1 MRIADLRIQ
10 NFKSIRDIHIEE
22 IENALIL
29 VGKNNTGKTAVL
41 DAIRA
46 VFGEY
51 EIQEDFHENYP
62 NIEIAVTLTIG
73 EEDLYRLHENGR
85 ISQYRRYEAWYKD
98 FCKKLPFYRNGQL
111 VFEFVVNREGKIRYG
126 DRYSEILFF

>member
-1 MRIADLRIQ
+1 MQIVDLRIQ
-10 NFKSIRDIHIEE
+10 NFKSIRDIHIDG

-51 EIQEDFHENYP
+51 EIQE
-62 NIEIAVTLTIG
+62 
-73 EEDLYRLHENGR
+73 EDLYRLHENGR

-98 FCKKLPFYRNGQL
+98 FCKKLPSYRNGQL